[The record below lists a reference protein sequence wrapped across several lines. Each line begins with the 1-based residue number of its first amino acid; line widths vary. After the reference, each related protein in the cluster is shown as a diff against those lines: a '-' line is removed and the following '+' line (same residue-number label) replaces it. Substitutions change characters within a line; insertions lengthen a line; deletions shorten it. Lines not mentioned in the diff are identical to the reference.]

1 MRGPDRAPP
10 QLQDED
16 GSMNTFPQ
24 TTASTAWPAIDAVE
38 PARRALDL
46 AGALLLLVLA
56 APLMLLTALVLL
68 LLQGRPILYSQTRVG
83 RGGVPFR
90 IHKFRSMRRDAE
102 ADGRARWA
110 RIGDDRITPAG
121 RLIRLTR
128 IDELPQLLNVL
139 RGDMSL
145 VGPRPERPEFVAQL
159 GAQLPGYAQRHGVKP
174 GITGW
179 AQVRGAYAASM
190 EESAAKLQHDLHYL
204 RHRSLA
210 LDLRILAETVRVVIS
225 GAGAR

>member
-1 MRGPDRAPP
+1 
-10 QLQDED
+10 
-16 GSMNTFPQ
+16 
-24 TTASTAWPAIDAVE
+24 
-38 PARRALDL
+38 
-46 AGALLLLVLA
+46 
-56 APLMLLTALVLL
+56 MLLTALVLL

-159 GAQLPGYAQRHGVKP
+159 GAQLPGYAQ
-174 GITGW
+174 
-179 AQVRGAYAASM
+179 VRGAYAASM